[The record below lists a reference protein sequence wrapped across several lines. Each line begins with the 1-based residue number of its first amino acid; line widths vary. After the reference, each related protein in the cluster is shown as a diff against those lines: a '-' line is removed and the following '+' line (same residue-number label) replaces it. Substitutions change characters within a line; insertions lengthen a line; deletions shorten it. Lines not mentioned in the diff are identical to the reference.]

1 MIYRRLKN
9 GGRPRR
15 RAVNYGFTLLEVL
28 IALVLVAILSAVAL
42 PTYENFV
49 TKSRARSASADLMS
63 LSTDLENT
71 FQRTL
76 NYPTLTTA
84 NTSGTVAATIGWT
97 PAEGEHFSYTLAS
110 TANTYTLSAAGTGN
124 LAGCDLTLDE
134 SNTRTVT
141 SACGLSSW

>member
-1 MIYRRLKN
+1 MNHWRLKN
-9 GGRPRR
+9 RSRPQRR
-15 RAVNYGFTLLEVL
+15 PVNYGFTLLEVL

-76 NYPTLTTA
+76 NYPTLTTT

-97 PAEGEHFSYTLAS
+97 PAEADHFSYTLAS
-110 TANTYTLSAAGTGN
+110 TANTYTLTAAGTGN
-124 LAGCDLTLDE
+124 LDGCDLTLDE

-141 SACGLSSW
+141 SVCGLSSW